1 MKKFLQLVLISGI
14 ILSFSGLT
22 KGQTYS
28 VTFKVDM
35 SKETVSGNGVHI
47 AGSFQTEAG
56 YAEDWDPAAT
66 SLSDSDN
73 DNIYET
79 TLNIPQGN
87 YEYKFVNGN
96 TWDGGENP
104 PGECT
109 VGSHNNR
116 EISIY
121 NDMNLPAVHFDSC
134 YAKLH
139 FKVNMRNQEIS
150 SHGVHV
156 MGNFQQ
162 SAGYAENWD
171 PTAIEM
177 HDSNDDSTYEV
188 EVKVAPGDYNYLFVN
203 GNTSSEAE
211 SLPDSCTV
219 ESNNGERARTIT
231 AKPGGN
237 DPKAYC
243 FNSCNICFPSVS
255 SNYDTYW
262 WNETVFYEIF
272 VRSFNDSDGD
282 GVGDFQGII
291 EKLDYLN
298 DGDST
303 TNSDLGVEGIW
314 LMPFNASPSYHGYDI
329 TDYYATNP
337 DYGSIQDLEKLIEEA
352 HKRGIKVIMDFV
364 MNHSSDQHSWFT
376 KSANNT
382 DGFRDW
388 YTWQSSDLGSN
399 WHQKN
404 GSYYFGIFWSG
415 MPDLNYRNS
424 DVKNKM
430 FDIADFWLNK
440 GLDGFRLDAIKFL
453 YENNTG
459 NNDTQQT
466 LSILEEFKNEYTSTK
481 PKAFTVGEVWS
492 STSEITPYVD
502 KERLDICFE
511 FNLATSI
518 IDAVNNN
525 NPDQIE
531 NKMEE
536 VTEVYPRLQYGT
548 FLTNHDQDRA
558 FSRFSSDMQK
568 MKQAAS
574 IYLTMPGV
582 PFVYYGEEVGMTGTG
597 DHINIRRPMQWNG
610 NSNAGFS
617 SSTPWTDLGN
627 NYQTNNV
634 ADMEG
639 ESASLLE
646 NYKKFI
652 HLRNSNEALQK
663 GYYADIET
671 TNSQML
677 SFARIYKD
685 QAVIVL
691 SNFGTKAESVDIS
704 LDYSALSAGTYK
716 ATDLLSNDSIDTVS
730 VNANGGFGSWSLND
744 KTINQ
749 RDTRVIA
756 LSNSAISDTTDNNDT
771 TGTFISEPGNYQER
785 LKLFPNPANNHF
797 KVKLDNTGH
806 GDKTI
811 NVYSLPGEK
820 IYQNRTSKTQHT
832 IPTADWE
839 PGIYLIRVRTDKSV
853 KTGRILIK

>member
-1 MKKFLQLVLISGI
+1 MKYLVHLFIIIIMSGI
-14 ILSFSGLT
+14 SNITLA
-22 KGQTYS
+22 QTYS
-28 VTFKVDM
+28 VTFKINM
-35 SKETVSGNGVHI
+35 SKESVSSNGVHI
-47 AGSFQTEAG
+47 AGNFQTEAG
-56 YAEDWDPAAT
+56 YKEDWDPAAT
-66 SLSDSDN
+66 PLSDSDN
-73 DNIYET
+73 DEIYET
-79 TLNIPQGN
+79 TLDIPQGV
-87 YEYKFVNGN
+87 YEFKFVNGN
-96 TWDGGENP
+96 TWDGGETP

-109 VGSHNNR
+109 VGSNNNR

-121 NDMNLPAVHFDSC
+121 NDINLPVVHFDSC
-134 YAKLH
+134 YAKIH
-139 FKVNMRNQEIS
+139 FKVNMSNREIFS
-150 SHGVHV
+150 NGVHV

-162 SAGYAENWD
+162 SAGYVENWD
-171 PTAIEM
+171 PTTIKM
-177 HDSNDDSTYEV
+177 HDSNNDSTFEA

-211 SLPDSCTV
+211 SLPDSCTIEGDDGKNV
-219 ESNNGERARTIT
+219 RTVT
-231 AKPGGN
+231 AKAGGN

-243 FNSCNICFPSVS
+243 FNSCNVCAPSVS
-255 SNYDTYW
+255 TNYETYW

-272 VRSFNDSDGD
+272 VRSFNDSNGD

-329 TDYYATNP
+329 TDYYGTNP
-337 DYGSIQDLEKLIEEA
+337 DYGSMQDLENLIEEA

-364 MNHSSDQHSWFT
+364 MNHSSNQHTWFT

-382 DGFRDW
+382 DGYRDW
-388 YTWQSSDLGSN
+388 YTWQTSDLGNN
-399 WHQKN
+399 WHSKN
-404 GSYYFGIFWSG
+404 GDYYFGVFYSG

-424 DVKNKM
+424 EVKNKM

-453 YENNTG
+453 YEDNTG

-466 LSILEEFKNEYTSTK
+466 MSILEEFKNEYTSTK
-481 PKAFTVGEVWS
+481 PKAFSVGEVWS
-492 STSEITPYVD
+492 PTSEITPYVD

-518 IDAVNNN
+518 INAVNNN

-531 NKMEE
+531 NKIEE
-536 VTEVYPRLQYGT
+536 ITEIYPRLQYGT
-548 FLTNHDQDRA
+548 FLTNHDQDRI
-558 FSRFSSDMQK
+558 FSRFGSNMKK

-597 DHINIRRPMQWNG
+597 DHINIRRPMQWSG
-610 NSNAGFS
+610 DSYAGFS
-617 SSTPWTDLGN
+617 SATPWTDLGN

-639 ESASLLE
+639 ESTSLLE

-652 HLRNSNEALQK
+652 HLRNNHEALQK
-663 GYYADIET
+663 GYYADIKT
-671 TNSQML
+671 NNSQML

-685 QAVIVL
+685 QAIIVL
-691 SNFGTKAESVDIS
+691 SNFGTNTENADFS

-716 ATDLLSNDSIDTVS
+716 ATDLLTNDSIDTVS
-730 VNANGGFGSWSLND
+730 VNSDGGFDNWSLND
-744 KTINQ
+744 KTIEQ
-749 RDTRVIA
+749 RDTRVIS
-756 LSNSAISDTTDNNDT
+756 LSNLATSDSNDT
-771 TGTFISEPGNYQER
+771 TETVISASGVSKGKLR
-785 LKLFPNPANNHF
+785 LYPNPAKNYF
-797 KVKLDNTGH
+797 KINFHTPVSGNKLME
-806 GDKTI
+806 
-811 NVYSLPGEK
+811 VYSLLGEK
-820 IYQNRTSKTQHT
+820 MYEKRIKDARERIS
-832 IPTADWE
+832 TADWE
-839 PGIYLIRVRTDKSV
+839 PGIYLIKVKTDESV